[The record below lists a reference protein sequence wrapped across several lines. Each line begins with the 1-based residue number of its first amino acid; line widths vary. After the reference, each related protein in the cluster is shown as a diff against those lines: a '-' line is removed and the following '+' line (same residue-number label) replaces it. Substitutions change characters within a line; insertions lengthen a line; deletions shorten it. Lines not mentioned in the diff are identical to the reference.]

1 MKNNLMRKFL
11 LKVCILFGLVFCMP
25 AFAASSNVMAVADIG
40 EYGAWN
46 TENNREIM
54 LSQVGNDMNA
64 ISSMVERQTVA
75 SYVPVESKVGLAF
88 MNAFTHVADV
98 LNNSLG
104 VFVSVFISIA
114 FGLWLMLE
122 GYNIMIGKDTINKKL
137 PDILK
142 HGIAVA
148 VWVGVLSIGPGR
160 VFGFVLSPIMMIG
173 RVLSDTVLDSVGAF
187 LPDTCSAIG
196 AYVASEISPNNIL
209 DVNAATNLLCV
220 PSMLSGLCYTAI
232 SAGWKWMSYGIGNSI
247 VAFFCGLFFV
257 GGFIYLGWKFAFMAF
272 GVVAELFIGIIM
284 LPFTAIAE
292 ATKKT
297 SYKGIAGDVYN
308 GFLDIFKAEDLKTQI
323 GRLVNVVLHFFV
335 LSILIAICFV
345 LLSGIIDTNTGNRM
359 PNLNDSITYVEIM
372 VAALTFW
379 LAKNASKIAT
389 QIGGKIDHKM
399 GDDLEGFADGAIGN
413 MSKYATKAS
422 KKVAKHGLEYTVEGL
437 GAAGNYLKNTMLGK
451 IVRNTWNKGT
461 TAVNSALSKTGN
473 YIKNTKL
480 VKFGTNSWAKGK
492 GFAKS
497 IWRRFRP

>member
-25 AFAASSNVMAVADIG
+25 VFAASSNVMAVADIG

-104 VFVSVFISIA
+104 VFISVFISIA

-173 RVLSDTVLDSVGAF
+173 SVLSDTVLNSVGAF
-187 LPDTCSAIG
+187 LNTSMPDTCSAIG

-209 DVNAATNLLCV
+209 DANAATNLLCV
-220 PSMLSGLCYTAI
+220 PSQLSGLCYTAI

-323 GRLVNVVLHFFV
+323 GRLVNIVLHFFV

-399 GDDLEGFADGAIGN
+399 GDDLEQ
-413 MSKYATKAS
+413 YANTGM
-422 KKVAKHGLEYTVEGL
+422 KKVWGL
-437 GAAGNYLKNTMLGK
+437 GTKGAKTLWKK
-451 IVRNTWNKGT
+451 IRK
-461 TAVNSALSKTGN
+461 
-473 YIKNTKL
+473 
-480 VKFGTNSWAKGK
+480 
-492 GFAKS
+492 
-497 IWRRFRP
+497 